1 MGCESSINHEHE
13 NYCKTCSTCHDC
25 LSFCCE
31 QDAEQIEVLKSK
43 LSQLRI
49 ASERMRS
56 DLLIR
61 GETEANGTRVVN
73 VSSSVW
79 NAFCDAL
86 DEAIL

>member
-1 MGCESSINHEHE
+1 MSIQTSLRQWSS
-13 NYCKTCSTCHDC
+13 STLHKGHR
-25 LSFCCE
+25 
-31 QDAEQIEVLKSK
+31 EVGEVAANRIDELEAKLK
-43 LSQLRI
+43 QLHK

-86 DEAIL
+86 DEARL

>member
-1 MGCESSINHEHE
+1 MTPEQFHQHQITEHNRGRKPSKPLPIFE
-13 NYCKTCSTCHDC
+13 TKDGKRIKE
-25 LSFCCE
+25 LE
-31 QDAEQIEVLKSK
+31 SK
-43 LSQLRI
+43 LKQLHA

-61 GETEANGTRVVN
+61 GDTEANGTRVVN

-86 DEAIL
+86 DA